1 MQAKHQVS
9 IGDLSFLVADT
20 QLHKRLCPSVRQ
32 SVHWSVRR
40 SVMIELKSGKT
51 DISAP
56 AHPSATGGRVSSLVW
71 MRNGGIDLICK
82 GSMSNVNSLGKGK
95 ADACFVVESSFM
107 LEGNSGVPIC
117 TFDRKSKQNI
127 KLRFIDLLNSVTY

>member
-1 MQAKHQVS
+1 MIYTNIVK
-9 IGDLSFLVADT
+9 DLVASEASSLDRDRRSFL
-20 QLHKRLCPSVRQ
+20 LL
-32 SVHWSVRR
+32 
-40 SVMIELKSGKT
+40 
-51 DISAP
+51 
-56 AHPSATGGRVSSLVW
+56 
-71 MRNGGIDLICK
+71 MRKGGIDLICK

-117 TFDRKSKQNI
+117 TFDRKSKQKI